1 MMRSR
6 LLRPDDIKGAWAI
19 VPTPATENASD
30 WRSENTVDLDEAAR
44 VVNGLI
50 DAGIDGI
57 LSMGTLGEAAT
68 LTHGEKLD
76 YMRAK
81 IGRASGRERVC
92 QYVSISGVAGSLKQ
106 TNTL

>member
-76 YMRAK
+76 YMRA
-81 IGRASGRERVC
+81 IVRSEERRVGKEC
-92 QYVSISGVAGSLKQ
+92 VSTCRSRWSPDH
-106 TNTL
+106 